1 VVADSSCVLGRRYH
15 AVTEYPALAKKYVFI
30 SVGRVEQ
37 ELRYDHSDIIRWK
50 LHRDI
55 ARKCR
60 CKVFYGQIAI

>member
-37 ELRYDHSDIIRWK
+37 ELRYDHSDIITHVYYLKKRSP
-50 LHRDI
+50 I
-55 ARKCR
+55 ISICYEA
-60 CKVFYGQIAI
+60 

>member
-1 VVADSSCVLGRRYH
+1 MVADSSCVLGRHYH

-37 ELRYDHSDIIRWK
+37 ELRYDHSDIIRRK
-50 LHRDI
+50 LPRDI

-60 CKVFYGQIAI
+60 CKVFHGQIAI